1 MSKNQ
6 VNDRSIDREN
16 LEIDL
21 QDIFMYLLYRC
32 WVIILS
38 MVVFAGAA
46 FGYTTTMVEPL
57 YQSDAMLYVNAS
69 MSMGDVTISASDVG
83 SGSDLIETYIVILN
97 TRTTLQAISDE
108 IGNEFSR
115 TELSGMISAAAVGS
129 TDVLQVKVTN
139 EDPEMA
145 EKIAT
150 AITVVLPEQ
159 ISTII
164 DGTSVRIVDT
174 AIVPST
180 PISPDVTYN
189 TCVGAAIGA
198 FISAALLVLRR
209 LLETKITSVDY
220 LKDKYV
226 DIPLLAVI
234 PIIEMK
240 RD

>member
-1 MSKNQ
+1 MRRNQ
-6 VNDRSIDREN
+6 VSDKSMDREN

-32 WVIILS
+32 WVIILAAA
-38 MVVFAGAA
+38 VCAGAA
-46 FGYTTTMVEPL
+46 FGYTTTRVEPT
-57 YQSDAMLYVNAS
+57 YQADTMLYVNAS

-83 SGSDLIETYIVILN
+83 SGSDLISTYIVILK

-108 IGNEFSR
+108 IDNVYSR
-115 TELSGMISAAAVGS
+115 TQLSGMISAAAVGS
-129 TDVLQVKVTN
+129 TDVLQVKVTST
-139 EDPEMA
+139 DPEMA

-150 AITVVLPEQ
+150 AVAVVLPEQ
-159 ISTII
+159 IATII

-174 AIVPST
+174 AVVPSS
-180 PISPDVTYN
+180 PIAPDVAHN
-189 TCVGAAIGA
+189 TGVGAAIGA
-198 FISAALLVLRR
+198 FISVAFLVLRR

-220 LKDKYV
+220 LKDKYD

-240 RD
+240 KE